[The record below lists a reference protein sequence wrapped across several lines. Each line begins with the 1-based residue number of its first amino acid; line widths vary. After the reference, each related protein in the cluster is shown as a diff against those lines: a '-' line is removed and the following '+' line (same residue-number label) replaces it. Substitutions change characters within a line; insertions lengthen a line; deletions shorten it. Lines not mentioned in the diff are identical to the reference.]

1 MPTHNPHPSYPP
13 VKFRHFLITCLAPV
27 LAWAGTVPSGKPAK
41 YPDWWFTRDV
51 IPKATANA
59 TPAWPADYASTDDF
73 AVANIGQL
81 KHLAAK
87 AAAELDSYA
96 PVLDAGS
103 SIHDLIA
110 GWSGTNSSRDDYGSV
125 NLGQLKAV
133 AELFYAKLQALG
145 YTGAP
150 LSAGQ
155 TRPWDNASSPA
166 DDYALANVG
175 QLKRVFSFN
184 PRLLFPQDT
193 DFLVLRAIWDSG
205 EGGDMDTR
213 TAVVESGTEIDGD
226 DVGWARGDSVSLNS
240 HDILR
245 WAFDNT
251 GVGTEAVLI
260 DYAQLRQ
267 ALPEAENVRVR
278 FRSFWFGSMGSGNFK
293 LTLTR
298 YHGGVMTAHD
308 CNWINTGGAPTG
320 YYEAQRYSNLELG
333 SDVDG
338 QDMAVIDI
346 NPDTLGFTVTLAPPP
361 PEPEE

>member
-1 MPTHNPHPSYPP
+1 M
-13 VKFRHFLITCLAPV
+13 KFRHFLITCLAPV
-27 LAWAGTVPSGKPAK
+27 LAWAGTVPSGKPAA
-41 YPDWWFTRDV
+41 YPDWWFKRDV

-96 PVLDAGS
+96 PIFDAGS
-103 SIHDLIA
+103 AIHDLIA

-133 AELFYAKLQALG
+133 AGLFYAKLQDVG

-184 PRLLFPQDT
+184 PGSLIPADT
-193 DFLVLRAIWDSG
+193 DFLVLRVIWDEE
-205 EGGDMDTR
+205 EGDDMDTR
-213 TAVVESGTEIDGD
+213 TAVVESGTAADGQ
-226 DVGWARGDSVSLNS
+226 DVGWARGDFDSSVGRSISLNGYKLL
-240 HDILR
+240 H
-245 WAFDNT
+245 WASDNQ
-251 GVGTEAVLI
+251 GIGAEAVLI
-260 DYAQLRQ
+260 DYAKLRE
-267 ALPEAENVRVR
+267 ALPEAESVRLR
-278 FRSFWFGSMGSGNFK
+278 FRSFWYGWMGTGTFK

-298 YHGGVMTAHD
+298 YHGGLMTVHD
-308 CNWINTGGAPTG
+308 CNWINTGGVQTG
-320 YYEAQRYSNLELG
+320 YYEAQRYSNLQIG
-333 SDVDG
+333 DNVDG

-346 NPDTLGFTVTLAPPP
+346 NPDTLAFTVALAPPP